1 MTHTFILEPFVF
13 GRFRSYETPTGLGG
27 TPLVMRSR
35 MSTSA
40 PAKVPTPERPGGA
53 PAFGFLD
60 RYFRISER
68 GSSVAREVRGGLA
81 TFFAMA
87 YIIVLNPIIL
97 GSAKD
102 MYGHQ
107 LDNGQLVTATTLSA
121 AFTTLLMGVIG
132 NVPIAL
138 AAGLGVNSVVALQL
152 APRMSWPDAMGMV
165 VLAGFVVMLL
175 VATGLRERVM
185 NAVPFGLRKAISI
198 GIGLFIMLI
207 GLVDSGFVT
216 RMPDAAQTTVPL
228 QLGVGGHLTGWPVL
242 IFVLGVL
249 LTFALIVRKVPGA
262 ILLSIVGMTVVAVII
277 NAVATVPS
285 WGLTVPKW
293 PGNPV
298 STPDLG
304 LVGEV
309 SLFGGFHKVGILTG
323 ILFVFTVL
331 LSCFFDAMGTI
342 MGISDEAKLTDA
354 EGYMP
359 GINKVL
365 FVDGLA
371 VAAGGASSASA
382 TTAFVES
389 TAGVGEGART
399 GLANVVTGG
408 LFAVA
413 LFLTPIATMVPSQ
426 AATPALL
433 AVGFL
438 ILSNSIK
445 EIDWADYTIAMPA
458 FVTMLMMP
466 FTYSIT
472 NGIGM
477 GFITFTVLRLAAGRA
492 REIPPAMY
500 VVSAVFAFYYLMPAL
515 GLT

>member
-1 MTHTFILEPFVF
+1 
-13 GRFRSYETPTGLGG
+13 
-27 TPLVMRSR
+27 

-40 PAKVPTPERPGGA
+40 PV
-53 PAFGFLD
+53 D
-60 RYFRISER
+60 RYFKISER
-68 GSSVAREVRGGLA
+68 GSTIGREVRGGFA

-102 MYGHQ
+102 MYGNQ
-107 LDNGQLVTATTLSA
+107 LDGGQLVTATVLTA

-138 AAGLGVNSVVALQL
+138 AAGLGVNTVVALQL

-185 NAVPFGLRKAISI
+185 NAVPLGLRKGIAI
-198 GIGLFIMLI
+198 GIGLFILLI

-216 RMPDAAQTTVPL
+216 RIPDLAHTTVPI
-228 QLGVGGHLTGWPVL
+228 QLGSNGHLHGWPVL
-242 IFVLGVL
+242 IFVVGVL
-249 LTFALIVRKVPGA
+249 LTLTLIIRKTPGA
-262 ILLSIVGMTVVAVII
+262 ILISIVAMTVAALAIQLIVKLPDA
-277 NAVATVPS
+277 A
-285 WGLTVPKW
+285 WGLTVPEW

-298 STPDLG
+298 AAPDFG
-304 LVGEV
+304 LIGQV
-309 SLFGGFHKVGILTG
+309 SLFGGFGKVGMLTG

-342 MGISDEAKLTDA
+342 LGVGDEAKLTKPD
-354 EGYMP
+354 GSFP
-359 GINKVL
+359 GINRVL
-365 FVDGLA
+365 FVDGMA
-371 VAAGGASSASA
+371 VAAGGASSSSA
-382 TTAFVES
+382 TTCFVES

-399 GLANVVTGG
+399 GLANIVTGG
-408 LFAVA
+408 LFTVS
-413 LFLTPIATMVPSQ
+413 LFLTPLATMVPSQ
-426 AATPALL
+426 AATPALV

-438 ILSNSIK
+438 IMAGSVRD
-445 EIDWADYTIAMPA
+445 IDWNDFTIAVPA
-458 FVTMLMMP
+458 FLAMVMMP

-472 NGIGM
+472 NGIGI
-477 GFITFTVLRLAAGRA
+477 GFVAFSALRLATGRG
-492 REIPPAMY
+492 REVPVAMY
-500 VVSAVFAFYYLMPAL
+500 IVSAVFVFYYAMPAL

>member
-1 MTHTFILEPFVF
+1 
-13 GRFRSYETPTGLGG
+13 
-27 TPLVMRSR
+27 

-40 PAKVPTPERPGGA
+40 PAKAPMPDQPGSGHGA
-53 PAFGFLD
+53 LD

-68 GSSVAREVRGGLA
+68 GSSLPREIRGGFA

-97 GSAKD
+97 GSSTD
-102 MYGHQ
+102 LYGNQ
-107 LDNGQLVTATTLSA
+107 LDNGQLVTATALTA

-185 NAVPFGLRKAISI
+185 NAVPYGLRKAIAI
-198 GIGLFIMLI
+198 GIGLFIMMI
-207 GLVDSGFVT
+207 GLVDSGFVS
-216 RMPDAAQTTVPL
+216 RMPDAANTTVPM
-228 QLGVGGHLTGWPVL
+228 QLGTGGHLTGWPVL
-242 IFVLGVL
+242 VFILGAL
-249 LTFALIVRKVPGA
+249 LTLALIMRKVPGA
-262 ILLSIVGMTVVAVII
+262 ILISIIVMTVLAMII
-277 NAVATVPS
+277 EAVADVPS
-285 WGLTVPKW
+285 WGLTSPAW

-298 STPDLG
+298 AAPDFG
-304 LVGEV
+304 LIGEV
-309 SLFGGFHKVGILTG
+309 SLFGGFEQVGVLTG
-323 ILFVFTVL
+323 VLFVFTVL

-342 MGISDEAKLTDA
+342 MGVSDEARLTDA
-354 EGYMP
+354 EGQMP

-365 FVDGLA
+365 FIDGVA
-371 VAAGGASSASA
+371 VAAGGAGSASA

-399 GLANVVTGG
+399 GFANVVTGA

-413 LFLTPIATMVPSQ
+413 LFLTPVATMVPSQ

-438 ILSNSIK
+438 ILAGSIR
-445 EIDWADYTIAMPA
+445 EIDWADHTIAIPA
-458 FVTMLMMP
+458 FVTMVMMP

-477 GFITFTVLRLAAGRA
+477 GFITFVVLRLAAGRGKGV
-492 REIPPAMY
+492 PTAMY

>member
-1 MTHTFILEPFVF
+1 
-13 GRFRSYETPTGLGG
+13 
-27 TPLVMRSR
+27 

-40 PAKVPTPERPGGA
+40 PV
-53 PAFGFLD
+53 D
-60 RYFRISER
+60 RYFKISER
-68 GSSVAREVRGGLA
+68 GSTIGREVRGGFA

-102 MYGHQ
+102 MYGNQ
-107 LDNGQLVTATTLSA
+107 LDGGQLVTATVLTA

-138 AAGLGVNSVVALQL
+138 AAGLGVNTVVALQL

-185 NAVPFGLRKAISI
+185 NAVPVGLRKGIAI
-198 GIGLFIMLI
+198 GIGLFILLI

-216 RMPDAAQTTVPL
+216 RIPDLAHTTVPI
-228 QLGVGGHLTGWPVL
+228 QLGGNGHLHGWPVL
-242 IFVLGVL
+242 IFVVGVL
-249 LTFALIVRKVPGA
+249 LTLTLIIRKTPGA
-262 ILLSIVGMTVVAVII
+262 ILISIVAMTVTALVIQLI
-277 NAVATVPS
+277 TKLPDAA
-285 WGLTVPKW
+285 WGLTVPEW

-298 STPDLG
+298 AAPDFG
-304 LVGEV
+304 LIGQV
-309 SLFGGFHKVGILTG
+309 SLFGGFGKVGMLTG

-342 MGISDEAKLTDA
+342 LGVGDEAKLTKPD
-354 EGYMP
+354 GSFP
-359 GINKVL
+359 GINRVL
-365 FVDGLA
+365 FVDGMA
-371 VAAGGASSASA
+371 VAAGGASSSSA
-382 TTAFVES
+382 TTCFVES

-399 GLANVVTGG
+399 GLANIVTGG
-408 LFAVA
+408 LFTVS
-413 LFLTPIATMVPSQ
+413 LFLTPLATMVPSQ
-426 AATPALL
+426 AATPALV

-438 ILSNSIK
+438 IMAGSVRD
-445 EIDWADYTIAMPA
+445 IDWNDFTIAVPA
-458 FVTMLMMP
+458 FLAMVMMP

-472 NGIGM
+472 NGIGI
-477 GFITFTVLRLAAGRA
+477 GFVAFSVLRLATGRG
-492 REIPPAMY
+492 REVPVAMY
-500 VVSAVFAFYYLMPAL
+500 IVSAVFVFYYAMPAL

>member
-1 MTHTFILEPFVF
+1 
-13 GRFRSYETPTGLGG
+13 
-27 TPLVMRSR
+27 
-35 MSTSA
+35 MSPSA
-40 PAKVPTPERPGGA
+40 TASVDSKQSPAPQPHNG
-53 PAFGFLD
+53 LD
-60 RYFRISER
+60 RFFKISER
-68 GSSVAREVRGGLA
+68 GSSVAREIRGGFA

-107 LDNGQLVTATTLSA
+107 LDGGQLVTATVLTA
-121 AFTTLLMGVIG
+121 AFSTLLMGVIG

-138 AAGLGVNSVVALQL
+138 AAGLGVNTVVALQL

-165 VLAGFVVMLL
+165 VLAGIVVMLL

-185 NAVPFGLRKAISI
+185 HAVPKSLRKGIAI
-198 GIGLFIMLI
+198 GIGLFILLI
-207 GLVDSGFVT
+207 GLVDSGFVS
-216 RMPDAAQTTVPL
+216 RIPDAAHTTVPL
-228 QLGVGGHLTGWPVL
+228 QLGSDGHLNGWPVL
-242 IFVLGVL
+242 VFILGAL
-249 LTFALIVRKVPGA
+249 LTLALIVRKVPGA
-262 ILLSIVGMTVVAVII
+262 ILISIVAMTVLAMII
-277 NAVATVPS
+277 DAVADLPGEA
-285 WGLTVPKW
+285 WGLTVPQW

-298 STPDLG
+298 ATPDFG
-304 LVGEV
+304 LIGNV
-309 SLFGGFHKVGILTG
+309 SLFGGFSKVGVLTG

-342 MGISDEAKLTDA
+342 LGVGDEAKLTDKD
-354 EGYMP
+354 GNFP

-365 FVDGLA
+365 FVDGIA

-382 TTAFVES
+382 GTCFVES

-399 GLANVVTGG
+399 GFASIVTGL
-408 LFAVA
+408 LFTVA
-413 LFLTPIATMVPSQ
+413 LFLTPLATMVPSQ

-438 ILSNSIK
+438 IISGSVRD
-445 EIDWADYTIAMPA
+445 IDWSDYTLAIPA
-458 FVTMLMMP
+458 FLAMLMMP

-472 NGIGM
+472 NGIGI
-477 GFITFTVLRLAAGRA
+477 GFIAFSVLRVVAGRW
-492 REIPPAMY
+492 REVPAAMY
-500 VVSAVFAFYYLMPAL
+500 VVSAVFVFYYAMPAL

>member
-1 MTHTFILEPFVF
+1 M
-13 GRFRSYETPTGLGG
+13 S
-27 TPLVMRSR
+27 PLATASVDSKQ
-35 MSTSA
+35 SPA
-40 PAKVPTPERPGGA
+40 PQPQNG
-53 PAFGFLD
+53 LD
-60 RYFRISER
+60 RFFKISER
-68 GSSVAREVRGGLA
+68 GSTIGREVRGGFA

-107 LDNGQLVTATTLSA
+107 LDGGQLVTATVLTA
-121 AFTTLLMGVIG
+121 AFSTLLMGVIG

-138 AAGLGVNSVVALQL
+138 AAGLGVNTVVALQL

-165 VLAGFVVMLL
+165 VLAGIVVMLL

-185 NAVPFGLRKAISI
+185 HAVPTSLRKGIAI
-198 GIGLFIMLI
+198 GIGLFILLI
-207 GLVDSGFVT
+207 GLVDSGFVS
-216 RMPDAAQTTVPL
+216 RIPDAAHTTVPL
-228 QLGVGGHLTGWPVL
+228 QLGSDGHLGGWPVL
-242 IFVLGVL
+242 VFILGTL
-249 LTFALIVRKVPGA
+249 LTLALIVRKVPGA
-262 ILLSIVGMTVVAVII
+262 ILISIVAMTVVAMII
-277 NAVATVPS
+277 DAVADLPGEA
-285 WGLTVPKW
+285 WGLTVPQW

-298 STPDLG
+298 ATPDFG
-304 LVGEV
+304 LIGEV
-309 SLFGGFHKVGILTG
+309 SLFGGFEKVGVLTG

-342 MGISDEAKLTDA
+342 LGVGDEAKLTDKD
-354 EGYMP
+354 GNFP

-365 FVDGLA
+365 FVDGVA

-382 TTAFVES
+382 GTCFVES

-399 GLANVVTGG
+399 GLASVVTGL
-408 LFAVA
+408 LFTVA
-413 LFLTPIATMVPSQ
+413 LFLTPLATMVPSQ

-438 ILSNSIK
+438 IISGSVRD
-445 EIDWADYTIAMPA
+445 IDWSDYTLAIPA
-458 FVTMLMMP
+458 FLAMVMMP

-472 NGIGM
+472 NGIGI
-477 GFITFTVLRLAAGRA
+477 GFIAFSVLRVVAGRW
-492 REIPPAMY
+492 REVPAAMY
-500 VVSAVFAFYYLMPAL
+500 VVSAVFVFYYAMPAL

>member
-1 MTHTFILEPFVF
+1 MP
-13 GRFRSYETPTGLGG
+13 
-27 TPLVMRSR
+27 
-35 MSTSA
+35 TSA
-40 PAKVPTPERPGGA
+40 PAQDATFEQPNPPSGA
-53 PAFGFLD
+53 LD
-60 RYFRISER
+60 RYFKITER
-68 GSSVAREVRGGLA
+68 GSTLSREVRGGFA

-107 LDNGQLVTATTLSA
+107 LDNGQLVTATVLTA
-121 AFTTLLMGVIG
+121 ALTTLLMGVIG
-132 NVPIAL
+132 NVPVAL
-138 AAGLGVNSVVALQL
+138 AAGLGVNTVVALQL

-185 NAVPFGLRKAISI
+185 SAVPLGLRKGIAI

-207 GLVDSGFVT
+207 GLVDAGFVS
-216 RMPDAAQTTVPL
+216 RIPDAAQTTVPL
-228 QLGVGGHLTGWPVL
+228 QLGADGHLNGWTVL
-242 IFVLGVL
+242 VFVLGVL
-249 LTFALIVRKVPGA
+249 LTLALMVRKVPGA
-262 ILLSIVGMTVVAVII
+262 ILISIVAMTVLALII
-277 NAVATVPS
+277 NAVADIPS
-285 WGLTVPKW
+285 WGLTTPEW

-298 STPDLG
+298 ATPDFG
-304 LVGEV
+304 LIGQV
-309 SLFGGFHKVGILTG
+309 SLFGGFAKVGLLTG

-342 MGISDEAKLTDA
+342 MAVGDEAELTDA
-354 EGYMP
+354 QGNMP

-365 FVDGLA
+365 FVDGIA
-371 VAAGGASSASA
+371 VAAGGASSSSA
-382 TTAFVES
+382 TTCFVES

-399 GLANVVTGG
+399 GFANIVTGG
-408 LFAVA
+408 LFAIG
-413 LFLTPIATMVPSQ
+413 LFLTPVVTMVPSQ
-426 AATPALL
+426 AATPALV

-438 ILSNSIK
+438 ILSGSIGA
-445 EIDWADYTIAMPA
+445 IDWTDFTIAIPA
-458 FVTMLMMP
+458 FITFMMMP

-477 GFITFTVLRLAAGRA
+477 GFISFCVLRLAAGRGRSVPA
-492 REIPPAMY
+492 AMY
-500 VVSAVFAFYYLMPAL
+500 VVSGVFAFYYLMPAL

>member
-1 MTHTFILEPFVF
+1 
-13 GRFRSYETPTGLGG
+13 
-27 TPLVMRSR
+27 
-35 MSTSA
+35 MSTPA
-40 PAKVPTPERPGGA
+40 PAPAPATPEPSPREPSGG
-53 PAFGFLD
+53 LD
-60 RYFRISER
+60 RYFKISER
-68 GSSVAREVRGGLA
+68 GSSVAREVRGGFA

-107 LDNGQLVTATTLSA
+107 LDSGQLVTATVLTA

-138 AAGLGVNSVVALQL
+138 AAGLGVNTVVALQL

-185 NAVPFGLRKAISI
+185 NAVPLGLRKGIAI

-207 GLVDSGFVT
+207 GLVDSGFVS
-216 RMPDAAQTTVPL
+216 RIPDAAHTTVPL
-228 QLGVGGHLTGWPVL
+228 QLGSDGHLHGWPVL
-242 IFVLGVL
+242 IFVIGTL
-249 LTFALIVRKVPGA
+249 LTLALLIRKVPGA
-262 ILLSIVGMTVVAVII
+262 ILISIVAMTLVAVVVQL
-277 NAVATVPS
+277 VADLPDS
-285 WGLTVPKW
+285 GWGLTVPAW

-298 STPDLG
+298 SAPDFG
-304 LVGEV
+304 LVGQV
-309 SLFGGFHKVGILTG
+309 SLFGGFGKVGLLTG

-342 MGISDEAKLTDA
+342 LGVGDEAKLIDKKTG
-354 EGYMP
+354 EFP
-359 GINKVL
+359 GINRVL

-371 VAAGGASSASA
+371 VASGGATSSSA
-382 TTAFVES
+382 TTCFVES

-399 GLANVVTGG
+399 GLANVVTGA

-413 LFLTPIATMVPSQ
+413 LFLTPLATMVPSQ
-426 AATPALL
+426 AATPALV

-438 ILSNSIK
+438 ILAGSVK
-445 EIDWADYTIAMPA
+445 DIDWSDFTIAVPA
-458 FVTMLMMP
+458 FLAMVMMP

-472 NGIGM
+472 NGIGI
-477 GFITFTVLRLAAGRA
+477 GFITFSVLRLATGRA
-492 REIPPAMY
+492 REVPTAMY
-500 VVSAVFAFYYLMPAL
+500 VVSAVFVFYYAMPAL
-515 GLT
+515 GLG

>member
-1 MTHTFILEPFVF
+1 MSPSATAKDPAPQEP
-13 GRFRSYETPTGLGG
+13 GS
-27 TPLVMRSR
+27 
-35 MSTSA
+35 
-40 PAKVPTPERPGGA
+40 TPEHGA
-53 PAFGFLD
+53 LD

-68 GSSVAREVRGGLA
+68 GSSLAREIRGGFA

-107 LDNGQLVTATTLSA
+107 LDNGQLVTATCLTA
-121 AFTTLLMGVIG
+121 AFTTLLMGVVG

-165 VLAGFVVMLL
+165 VLAGLIVMLL

-216 RMPDAAQTTVPL
+216 RIPDVAQTTVPL
-228 QLGVGGHLTGWPVL
+228 QLGTGGHLTGWPVL
-242 IFVLGVL
+242 VFVLGAL
-249 LTFALIVRKVPGA
+249 LTLALIVRKVPGA
-262 ILLSIVGMTVVAVII
+262 ILISIVAMTVLAVII
-277 NAVATVPS
+277 NAVADVPS
-285 WGLTVPKW
+285 WGLTTPQW

-298 STPDLG
+298 ASPDFG
-304 LVGEV
+304 LIGQV
-309 SLFGGFHKVGILTG
+309 SLFGGFSKVGVLTG
-323 ILFVFTVL
+323 VLFVFTVL

-342 MGISDEAKLTDA
+342 MGVSDEAKLTDA
-354 EGYMP
+354 QGQMP

-365 FVDGLA
+365 FVDGIA
-371 VAAGGASSASA
+371 VAAGGASSSSA

-399 GLANVVTGG
+399 GFANLVTGG

-413 LFLTPIATMVPSQ
+413 LFLTPVATMVPSQ
-426 AATPALL
+426 AATPALI

-438 ILSNSIK
+438 ILANSVK
-445 EIDWADYTIAMPA
+445 EIDWADYTIAVPA
-458 FVTMLMMP
+458 FVTMVMMP

-477 GFITFTVLRLAAGRA
+477 GFITFAVLRLAAGRG
-492 REIPPAMY
+492 REVPTPMY
-500 VVSAVFAFYYLMPAL
+500 VVAAVFAFYYLMPAL

>member
-1 MTHTFILEPFVF
+1 MSP
-13 GRFRSYETPTGLGG
+13 STPTPVDAKQPSGSPQGGLD
-27 TPLVMRSR
+27 
-35 MSTSA
+35 
-40 PAKVPTPERPGGA
+40 
-53 PAFGFLD
+53 GF
-60 RYFRISER
+60 FKITER
-68 GSSVAREVRGGLA
+68 GSTLAREIRGGFA

-107 LDNGQLVTATTLSA
+107 LDNKQLVTATVLTA

-138 AAGLGVNSVVALQL
+138 AAGLGVNTVVALQL

-185 NAVPFGLRKAISI
+185 SAVPLGLRKGIAI

-207 GLVDSGFVT
+207 GLVDAGFVS
-216 RMPDAAQTTVPL
+216 RIPDAAHTTVPL
-228 QLGVGGHLTGWPVL
+228 QLGGDGHLNGWPVL
-242 IFVLGVL
+242 VFVLGVL
-249 LTFALIVRKVPGA
+249 LTLALLVRKVPGA
-262 ILLSIVGMTVVAVII
+262 ILLSIVVMTVVAMVIH
-277 NAVATVPS
+277 AVADVPS
-285 WGLTVPKW
+285 WGLTTPEW

-298 STPDLG
+298 STPDFG
-304 LVGEV
+304 LIGEI
-309 SLFGGFHKVGILTG
+309 SLFGGFEKVGILTG
-323 ILFVFTVL
+323 VLFVFTVL

-342 MGISDEAKLTDA
+342 MGVGDEAHLTDDK
-354 EGYMP
+354 GNMP
-359 GINKVL
+359 GMNKVL
-365 FVDGLA
+365 FVDGIA
-371 VAAGGASSASA
+371 VAAGGASSSSA
-382 TTAFVES
+382 TTCFVES

-399 GLANVVTGG
+399 GFANVVTGG

-413 LFLTPIATMVPSQ
+413 LFLTPLATMVPSQ

-438 ILSNSIK
+438 ILSGSIGH
-445 EIDWADYTIAMPA
+445 IDWSDYTIAIPA

-477 GFITFTVLRLAAGRA
+477 GFITFTVLRLAAGRG
-492 REIPPAMY
+492 REVPVAMY
-500 VVSAVFAFYYLMPAL
+500 AVSAVFAFYYLMPGL

>member
-1 MTHTFILEPFVF
+1 
-13 GRFRSYETPTGLGG
+13 
-27 TPLVMRSR
+27 
-35 MSTSA
+35 MSPSA
-40 PAKVPTPERPGGA
+40 TASVDSKQSPAPQPHNG
-53 PAFGFLD
+53 LD
-60 RYFRISER
+60 RFFKISER
-68 GSSVAREVRGGLA
+68 GSSVAREIRGGFA

-107 LDNGQLVTATTLSA
+107 LNGGQLVTATVLTA
-121 AFTTLLMGVIG
+121 AFSTLLMGVIG

-138 AAGLGVNSVVALQL
+138 AAGLGVNTVVALQL

-165 VLAGFVVMLL
+165 VLAGIVVMLL

-185 NAVPFGLRKAISI
+185 HAVPKSLRKGIAI
-198 GIGLFIMLI
+198 GIGLFILLI
-207 GLVDSGFVT
+207 GLVDSGFVS
-216 RMPDAAQTTVPL
+216 RIPDAAHTTVPL
-228 QLGVGGHLTGWPVL
+228 QLGSDGHLNGWPVL
-242 IFVLGVL
+242 VFILGAL
-249 LTFALIVRKVPGA
+249 LTLALIVRKVPGA
-262 ILLSIVGMTVVAVII
+262 ILISIVAMTVVAMII
-277 NAVATVPS
+277 DAVAGLPGEA
-285 WGLTVPKW
+285 WGLTVPQW

-298 STPDLG
+298 ATPDFG
-304 LVGEV
+304 LIGKV
-309 SLFGGFHKVGILTG
+309 SLFGGFSKVGVLTG

-342 MGISDEAKLTDA
+342 LGVGDEAKLTDKD
-354 EGYMP
+354 GNFP

-365 FVDGLA
+365 FVDGIA

-382 TTAFVES
+382 GTCFVES

-399 GLANVVTGG
+399 GFASIVTGL
-408 LFAVA
+408 LFTVA
-413 LFLTPIATMVPSQ
+413 LFLTPLATMVPSQ

-438 ILSNSIK
+438 IISGSVRD
-445 EIDWADYTIAMPA
+445 IDWSDYTLAIPA
-458 FVTMLMMP
+458 FLAMLMMP

-472 NGIGM
+472 NGIGI
-477 GFITFTVLRLAAGRA
+477 GFIAFSVLRVVAGRW
-492 REIPPAMY
+492 REVPAAMY
-500 VVSAVFAFYYLMPAL
+500 VVSAVFVFYYAMPAL

>member
-1 MTHTFILEPFVF
+1 
-13 GRFRSYETPTGLGG
+13 
-27 TPLVMRSR
+27 

-40 PAKVPTPERPGGA
+40 ATKA
-53 PAFGFLD
+53 PAPQEPESRPAQSALD
-60 RYFRISER
+60 RYFKISER
-68 GSSVAREVRGGLA
+68 GSSLSREIRGGFA

-97 GSAKD
+97 SSAKD

-107 LDNGQLVTATTLSA
+107 LDNGQLVTATCVTA
-121 AFTTLLMGVIG
+121 AFTTLLMGVVG

-165 VLAGFVVMLL
+165 VLAGFIVMLL

-185 NAVPFGLRKAISI
+185 NAVPLGLRKGIAI

-216 RMPDAAQTTVPL
+216 RIPDIAQTTVPL
-228 QLGVGGHLTGWPVL
+228 QLGTDGHLHGWPVL
-242 IFVLGVL
+242 IFILGTL
-249 LTFALIVRKVPGA
+249 LTLALIVRKVPGA
-262 ILLSIVGMTVVAVII
+262 ILISIVTMTVAAVII
-277 NAVATVPS
+277 NAVTTVPS
-285 WGLTVPKW
+285 WGLTTPKW

-298 STPDLG
+298 ASPDFG
-304 LVGEV
+304 LIGQF
-309 SLFGGFHKVGILTG
+309 SLFGGFGKVGVLTG
-323 ILFVFTVL
+323 VLFVFTVL

-354 EGYMP
+354 EGNMP

-365 FVDGLA
+365 FVDGIA
-371 VAAGGASSASA
+371 VAAGGASSSSA
-382 TTAFVES
+382 TTCFVES

-399 GLANVVTGG
+399 GFANVVTGA

-413 LFLTPIATMVPSQ
+413 LFLTPVATMVPSQ
-426 AATPALL
+426 AATPALI

-438 ILSNSIK
+438 IMSHSVK
-445 EIDWADYTIAMPA
+445 EIDWADYTIAIPA
-458 FVTMLMMP
+458 FVTMMMMP

-477 GFITFTVLRLAAGRA
+477 GFITFVVLRLAAGRG
-492 REIPPAMY
+492 RDVPVAMY

>member
-1 MTHTFILEPFVF
+1 
-13 GRFRSYETPTGLGG
+13 
-27 TPLVMRSR
+27 
-35 MSTSA
+35 MSPSA
-40 PAKVPTPERPGGA
+40 TASVDSKQSPAPQPHNG
-53 PAFGFLD
+53 LD
-60 RYFRISER
+60 RFFKISER
-68 GSSVAREVRGGLA
+68 GSSVAREIRGGFA

-107 LDNGQLVTATTLSA
+107 LNGGQLVTATVLTA
-121 AFTTLLMGVIG
+121 AFSTLLMGVIG

-138 AAGLGVNSVVALQL
+138 AAGLGVNTVVALQL

-165 VLAGFVVMLL
+165 VLAGIVVMLL

-185 NAVPFGLRKAISI
+185 HAVPKSLRKGIAI
-198 GIGLFIMLI
+198 GIGLFILLI
-207 GLVDSGFVT
+207 GLVDSGFVS
-216 RMPDAAQTTVPL
+216 RIPDAAHTTVPL
-228 QLGVGGHLTGWPVL
+228 QLGGDGHLTGWPVL
-242 IFVLGVL
+242 VFILGAL
-249 LTFALIVRKVPGA
+249 LTLALIVRKVSGA
-262 ILLSIVGMTVVAVII
+262 ILISIVVMTVVAMII
-277 NAVATVPS
+277 DAVAHLPGEA
-285 WGLTVPKW
+285 WGLTVPQW

-298 STPDLG
+298 ATPDFG
-304 LVGEV
+304 LIGKV
-309 SLFGGFHKVGILTG
+309 SLFGGFDKVGVLTG

-342 MGISDEAKLTDA
+342 LGVGDEAKLTDKD
-354 EGYMP
+354 GNFP

-365 FVDGLA
+365 FVDGIA

-382 TTAFVES
+382 GTCFVES

-399 GLANVVTGG
+399 GLASIVTGL
-408 LFAVA
+408 LFTVS
-413 LFLTPIATMVPSQ
+413 LFLTPLATMVPSQ

-438 ILSNSIK
+438 IISGSVRD
-445 EIDWADYTIAMPA
+445 IDWSDYTLAIPA
-458 FVTMLMMP
+458 FLAMLMMP

-472 NGIGM
+472 NGIGI
-477 GFITFTVLRLAAGRA
+477 GFIAFSVLRVVAGRW
-492 REIPPAMY
+492 REVPAAMY
-500 VVSAVFAFYYLMPAL
+500 VVSAVFVFYYAMPAL

>member
-1 MTHTFILEPFVF
+1 MP
-13 GRFRSYETPTGLGG
+13 
-27 TPLVMRSR
+27 
-35 MSTSA
+35 TSA
-40 PAKVPTPERPGGA
+40 SAKVPPSPEPPEDRRPPQNG
-53 PAFGFLD
+53 LD
-60 RYFRISER
+60 RYFKISER
-68 GSSVAREVRGGLA
+68 GSTLPREIRGGFA

-107 LDNGQLVTATTLSA
+107 LDNGQLVTATALTA

-152 APRMSWPDAMGMV
+152 APRMAWPDAMGMV
-165 VLAGFVVMLL
+165 VLAGFIVMLL

-185 NAVPFGLRKAISI
+185 NAVPYGLRKAISI
-198 GIGLFIMLI
+198 GIGLFVMIV

-228 QLGVGGHLTGWPVL
+228 QLGTGGHLHGWPVL
-242 IFVLGVL
+242 VFVLGVL
-249 LTFALIVRKVPGA
+249 LTLALIVRKTPGA
-262 ILLSIVGMTVVAVII
+262 ILISIVVMTVIALII
-277 NAVATVPS
+277 NAVTDIPS
-285 WGLTVPKW
+285 WGLTTPEW

-298 STPDLG
+298 ATPDFG

-309 SLFGGFHKVGILTG
+309 SLFGGFGKVGVLTG
-323 ILFVFTVL
+323 VLFVFTVL

-342 MGISDEAKLTDA
+342 MGVSDEAKLTDA
-354 EGYMP
+354 EGQMP

-365 FVDGLA
+365 FVDGVA

-382 TTAFVES
+382 TTCFVES

-399 GLANVVTGG
+399 GFANIVTGA
-408 LFAVA
+408 LFALA
-413 LFLTPIATMVPSQ
+413 LFLTPVATMVPSQ
-426 AATPALL
+426 AATPTLI

-438 ILSNSIK
+438 ILAGSIR
-445 EIDWADYTIAMPA
+445 EIDWSDFTIAIPA

-477 GFITFTVLRLAAGRA
+477 GFLTFSVLRLAAGRG
-492 REIPPAMY
+492 REVPVAMH

>member
-1 MTHTFILEPFVF
+1 
-13 GRFRSYETPTGLGG
+13 
-27 TPLVMRSR
+27 

-40 PAKVPTPERPGGA
+40 PAKVPAPEQPGAA
-53 PAFGFLD
+53 PAYGPLD
-60 RYFRISER
+60 RFFRISER
-68 GSSVAREVRGGLA
+68 GSTLSREVRGGLA

-87 YIIVLNPIIL
+87 YIVVLNPIIL

-107 LDNGQLVTATTLSA
+107 LDHGQLVTATALTA
-121 AFTTLLMGVIG
+121 AFTTLLMGVVG

-175 VATGLRERVM
+175 VASGLRERVM
-185 NAVPFGLRKAISI
+185 NAVPYGLRKAIGI

-207 GLVDSGFVT
+207 GLVDSGFVS
-216 RMPDAAQTTVPL
+216 RIPDAAQTTVPL
-228 QLGVGGHLTGWPVL
+228 QLGSGGHLNGWPVL
-242 IFVLGVL
+242 VFVLGTL
-249 LTFALIVRKVPGA
+249 LTLALIVRKVPGA
-262 ILLSIVGMTVVAVII
+262 ILISIVAMTALAVVI
-277 NAVATVPS
+277 NAVAKVPS
-285 WGLTVPKW
+285 WGLTTPKW

-298 STPDLG
+298 AAPDFG
-304 LVGEV
+304 LIGKV
-309 SLFGGFHKVGILTG
+309 SLFGGFDKVGVLTG
-323 ILFVFTVL
+323 VLFVFTVL

-342 MGISDEAKLTDA
+342 MGVSDEAKLTDA
-354 EGYMP
+354 QGQMP

-365 FVDGLA
+365 FVDGIA
-371 VAAGGASSASA
+371 VAAGGASSSSA
-382 TTAFVES
+382 TTCFVES

-399 GLANVVTGG
+399 GFANVVTGG
-408 LFAVA
+408 LFALA
-413 LFLTPIATMVPSQ
+413 LFLTPVATMVPSQ
-426 AATPALL
+426 AATPALV

-438 ILSNSIK
+438 ILAGSVK
-445 EIDWADYTIAMPA
+445 EIDWADYTIAIPA

-477 GFITFTVLRLAAGRA
+477 GFLTFVVLRLAAGRG
-492 REIPPAMY
+492 REVPTAMY
-500 VVSAVFAFYYLMPAL
+500 VVAAVFAFYYLMPAL

>member
-1 MTHTFILEPFVF
+1 
-13 GRFRSYETPTGLGG
+13 
-27 TPLVMRSR
+27 

-40 PAKVPTPERPGGA
+40 PAKVPTPEIPGGA
-53 PAFGFLD
+53 PAQGALD

-97 GSAKD
+97 SSAKD
-102 MYGHQ
+102 MYGHH
-107 LDNGQLVTATTLSA
+107 LDNGQLVTATALTA

-207 GLVDSGFVT
+207 GLVDSGFIT
-216 RMPDAAQTTVPL
+216 RMPDAAQTTVPV
-228 QLGVGGHLTGWPVL
+228 QLGVGGHLHGWPVL
-242 IFVLGVL
+242 VFILGVL
-249 LTFALIVRKVPGA
+249 LTFALIVRKTPGA
-262 ILLSIVGMTVVAVII
+262 ILISIVGMTVLAMIL
-277 NAVATVPS
+277 NAVTTIPS
-285 WGLTVPKW
+285 WGLTVPTW

-298 STPDLG
+298 ATPDFG
-304 LVGEV
+304 LVGQV
-309 SLFGGFHKVGILTG
+309 SLFGGFSKVGVLTG
-323 ILFVFTVL
+323 VLFVFTVL

-342 MGISDEAKLTDA
+342 MGVSDEAKLTDA

-365 FVDGLA
+365 FIDGLA
-371 VAAGGASSASA
+371 VAAGGAGSSSA

-413 LFLTPIATMVPSQ
+413 LFLTPVATMVPSQ
-426 AATPALL
+426 AATPALI

-445 EIDWADYTIAMPA
+445 EIDWADYTIAIPA

-492 REIPPAMY
+492 REIPVPMY

>member
-1 MTHTFILEPFVF
+1 
-13 GRFRSYETPTGLGG
+13 
-27 TPLVMRSR
+27 MRSF
-35 MSTSA
+35 MST
-40 PAKVPTPERPGGA
+40 EGRPQQNA
-53 PAFGFLD
+53 LD
-60 RYFRISER
+60 RYFKISER
-68 GSSVAREVRGGLA
+68 GSTLAREVRGGFA

-107 LDNGQLVTATTLSA
+107 LDNGQLVTATAVTA

-198 GIGLFIMLI
+198 GIGLFVMLV

-216 RMPDAAQTTVPL
+216 RMPDAAGTTVPV
-228 QLGVGGHLTGWPVL
+228 QLGNGGHLLGWPVL

-249 LTFALIVRKVPGA
+249 LTLALIVRKVAGA
-262 ILLSIVGMTVVAVII
+262 ILISIVVMTVLAVIV
-277 NAVATVPS
+277 NAVADIPS
-285 WGLTVPKW
+285 WGLTTPKW

-298 STPDLG
+298 SSPDFS
-304 LVGEV
+304 LVGQV
-309 SLFGGFHKVGILTG
+309 SLFGGFEKVGVLTG
-323 ILFVFTVL
+323 VLFVFTVL

-342 MGISDEAKLTDA
+342 MGVSDEAKLTDA
-354 EGYMP
+354 EGQMP

-365 FVDGLA
+365 FVDGVA
-371 VAAGGASSASA
+371 VAAGGASSSSA

-399 GLANVVTGG
+399 GFASVVTGA

-426 AATPALL
+426 AATPALI

-438 ILSNSIK
+438 ILSGSITK
-445 EIDWADYTIAMPA
+445 IDWADFTIAIPA

-477 GFITFTVLRLAAGRA
+477 GFITFSLLRLAAGRG
-492 REIPPAMY
+492 REVPVAMY

>member
-1 MTHTFILEPFVF
+1 
-13 GRFRSYETPTGLGG
+13 
-27 TPLVMRSR
+27 

-40 PAKVPTPERPGGA
+40 PAKVPTPEQPGSGSGA
-53 PAFGFLD
+53 LD

-68 GSSVAREVRGGLA
+68 GSTLSREVRGGFA

-107 LDNGQLVTATTLSA
+107 LDNGQLVTATALTA

-165 VLAGFVVMLL
+165 VLAGFIVMLL

-185 NAVPFGLRKAISI
+185 NAVPYGLRKAIAI

-207 GLVDSGFVT
+207 GLVDSGFVA
-216 RMPDAAQTTVPL
+216 RIPDAAQTTVPL
-228 QLGVGGHLTGWPVL
+228 QLGAAGHLNGWPVL
-242 IFVLGVL
+242 VFVLGTL
-249 LTFALIVRKVPGA
+249 LTLALIVRRVPGA
-262 ILLSIVGMTVVAVII
+262 ILISIVAMTAVALVI
-277 NAVATVPS
+277 NAVADIES
-285 WGLTVPKW
+285 WGLTTPTW

-298 STPDLG
+298 ATPDFG
-304 LVGEV
+304 LIGEV
-309 SLFGGFHKVGILTG
+309 SLFGGFGKVGVLTG
-323 ILFVFTVL
+323 VLFVFTVL

-342 MGISDEAKLTDA
+342 MGVSDEAKLTDG
-354 EGYMP
+354 EGQMP

-365 FVDGLA
+365 FIDGVA
-371 VAAGGASSASA
+371 VAAGGASSSSA

-399 GLANVVTGG
+399 GFANVVTGG

-413 LFLTPIATMVPSQ
+413 LFLTPVATMVPSQ
-426 AATPALL
+426 AATPALV

-438 ILSNSIK
+438 ILAGSIK
-445 EIDWADYTIAMPA
+445 EIDWADHTIAIPA

-477 GFITFTVLRLAAGRA
+477 GFITFAVLRLAAGRG
-492 REIPPAMY
+492 REVPPAMY
-500 VVSAVFAFYYLMPAL
+500 AVAAVFAFYYLMPAL

>member
-1 MTHTFILEPFVF
+1 
-13 GRFRSYETPTGLGG
+13 
-27 TPLVMRSR
+27 
-35 MSTSA
+35 MSS
-40 PAKVPTPERPGGA
+40 PAHGA
-53 PAFGFLD
+53 LD
-60 RYFRISER
+60 RYFRVSER
-68 GSSVAREVRGGLA
+68 GSTLPREIRGGFA

-107 LDNGQLVTATTLSA
+107 LDHGQLVTATCVTA
-121 AFTTLLMGVIG
+121 AFTTLLMGVVG

-165 VLAGFVVMLL
+165 VLAGLVVMLL

-207 GLVDSGFVT
+207 GLVDSGFVS
-216 RMPDAAQTTVPL
+216 RIPDVAHTTVPL
-228 QLGVGGHLTGWPVL
+228 QLGADGHLNGWPVL
-242 IFVLGVL
+242 VFVLGAL
-249 LTFALIVRKVPGA
+249 LTLALITRKVPGA
-262 ILLSIVGMTVVAVII
+262 ILISIVAMTALALVVD
-277 NAVATVPS
+277 AVATIPS
-285 WGLTVPKW
+285 WGLTTPEW

-298 STPDLG
+298 ASPDFG
-304 LVGEV
+304 LIGDV
-309 SLFGGFHKVGILTG
+309 SLFGGFGKVGVLTG
-323 ILFVFTVL
+323 VLFVFTVL

-342 MGISDEAKLTDA
+342 MGVSDEAKLTDA
-354 EGYMP
+354 KGEMP

-365 FVDGLA
+365 FVDGIA
-371 VAAGGASSASA
+371 VAAGGASSSSA
-382 TTAFVES
+382 TTCFVES

-399 GLANVVTGG
+399 GLANLVTGG

-413 LFLTPIATMVPSQ
+413 LFLTPVATMVPSQ

-433 AVGFL
+433 AVGYL
-438 ILSNSIK
+438 ILAGSVK
-445 EIDWADYTIAMPA
+445 EIDWADHTIAVPA
-458 FVTMLMMP
+458 FVTMVMMP

-477 GFITFTVLRLAAGRA
+477 GFITFVVLRLAAGRG
-492 REIPPAMY
+492 RDVPVPMY

>member
-1 MTHTFILEPFVF
+1 
-13 GRFRSYETPTGLGG
+13 
-27 TPLVMRSR
+27 

-40 PAKVPTPERPGGA
+40 VAKAPTPEQPEPRPAQG
-53 PAFGFLD
+53 PLD

-68 GSSVAREVRGGLA
+68 GSTLPREIRGGFA

-102 MYGHQ
+102 MHGHQ
-107 LDNGQLVTATTLSA
+107 LDNGQLVTATALTA
-121 AFTTLLMGVIG
+121 ALTTLLMGVIG

-138 AAGLGVNSVVALQL
+138 AAGLGVKSVVALQL

-165 VLAGFVVMLL
+165 VLAGVIVMIL

-185 NAVPFGLRKAISI
+185 NAVPLGLRKAISI

-216 RMPDAAQTTVPL
+216 RIPDIAGTTVPL
-228 QLGVGGHLTGWPVL
+228 QLGGDGHLDGWPVL
-242 IFVLGVL
+242 VFVLGTL
-249 LTFALIVRKVPGA
+249 LTLALMVRKVSGA
-262 ILLSIVGMTVVAVII
+262 ILISIVTMTVLAVII
-277 NAVATVPS
+277 NAVAKIPS
-285 WGLTVPKW
+285 WGLTTPKW

-298 STPDLG
+298 ATPDFGLLG
-304 LVGEV
+304 KV
-309 SLFGGFHKVGILTG
+309 SLFGGFGKVGVLTG
-323 ILFVFTVL
+323 VLFVFTVL

-342 MGISDEAKLTDA
+342 MGVSDEARLTDA
-354 EGYMP
+354 QGNMP

-365 FVDGLA
+365 FVDGIA
-371 VAAGGASSASA
+371 VAAGGATSSSA
-382 TTAFVES
+382 TTCFVES

-399 GLANVVTGG
+399 GFANVVTGG

-413 LFLTPIATMVPSQ
+413 LFLTPVATMVPSQ

-438 ILSNSIK
+438 ILAGSIK
-445 EIDWADYTIAMPA
+445 EIDWADHTIAVPA
-458 FVTMLMMP
+458 FITMMMMP

-477 GFITFTVLRLAAGRA
+477 GFISFVVLRLAAGRG
-492 REIPPAMY
+492 RDIPVAMY
-500 VVSAVFAFYYLMPAL
+500 VVAAVFGFYYLMPAL

>member
-1 MTHTFILEPFVF
+1 
-13 GRFRSYETPTGLGG
+13 
-27 TPLVMRSR
+27 
-35 MSTSA
+35 MSTPA
-40 PAKVPTPERPGGA
+40 PAPADTAPEPGPRPA
-53 PAFGFLD
+53 SAVD
-60 RYFRISER
+60 RYFKISER
-68 GSSVAREVRGGLA
+68 GSTMAREVRGGLA

-102 MYGHQ
+102 MYGNQ
-107 LDNGQLVTATTLSA
+107 LDGGQLVTATVLTA

-138 AAGLGVNSVVALQL
+138 AAGLGVNTVVALQL

-185 NAVPFGLRKAISI
+185 NAVPLGLRKGIAI

-207 GLVDSGFVT
+207 GLVDSGFVS
-216 RMPDAAQTTVPL
+216 RIPDAAHTTVPL
-228 QLGVGGHLTGWPVL
+228 QLGSDGHLHGWPVL
-242 IFVLGVL
+242 IFVVGVL
-249 LTFALIVRKVPGA
+249 LTLALLIRKTPGA
-262 ILLSIVGMTVVAVII
+262 ILISIVVMTVVAV
-277 NAVATVPS
+277 AVQLITGLPGEA
-285 WGLTVPKW
+285 WGLTVPEW

-298 STPDLG
+298 AAPDFG
-304 LVGEV
+304 LVGQV
-309 SLFGGFHKVGILTG
+309 SLFGGFGKVGMLTG

-342 MGISDEAKLTDA
+342 LGVGDEAKLIDKD
-354 EGYMP
+354 GNFP

-365 FVDGLA
+365 LVDGLA
-371 VAAGGASSASA
+371 VASGGATSSSA
-382 TTAFVES
+382 TTCFVES

-413 LFLTPIATMVPSQ
+413 LFLTPLATMVPSQ
-426 AATPALL
+426 AATPALV

-438 ILSNSIK
+438 ILAGSVK
-445 EIDWADYTIAMPA
+445 DIDWSDFTIAVPA
-458 FVTMLMMP
+458 FLAMVMMP

-472 NGIGM
+472 NGIGI
-477 GFITFTVLRLAAGRA
+477 GFVSFCALRLATGRGRGVPA
-492 REIPPAMY
+492 AMY
-500 VVSAVFAFYYLMPAL
+500 VVAAVFVFYYAMPAL

>member
-1 MTHTFILEPFVF
+1 
-13 GRFRSYETPTGLGG
+13 
-27 TPLVMRSR
+27 
-35 MSTSA
+35 MSTPA
-40 PAKVPTPERPGGA
+40 PAPASATPEPSPREPSGG
-53 PAFGFLD
+53 LD
-60 RYFRISER
+60 RYFKVSER
-68 GSSVAREVRGGLA
+68 GSTVAREVRGGFA

-107 LDNGQLVTATTLSA
+107 LDSGQLVTATVLTA

-138 AAGLGVNSVVALQL
+138 AAGLGVNTVVALQL

-185 NAVPFGLRKAISI
+185 NAVPMGLRKGIAI

-207 GLVDSGFVT
+207 GLVDSGFVS
-216 RMPDAAQTTVPL
+216 RIPDAAHTTVPL
-228 QLGVGGHLTGWPVL
+228 QLGGDGHLDGWPVL
-242 IFVLGVL
+242 IFAIGTL
-249 LTFALIVRKVPGA
+249 LTLALLIRKVPGA
-262 ILLSIVGMTVVAVII
+262 ILISIVAMTLVAVVVQLI
-277 NAVATVPS
+277 ADLPDS
-285 WGLTVPKW
+285 GWGLTVPAW

-298 STPDLG
+298 APPDFG
-304 LVGEV
+304 LVGQV
-309 SLFGGFHKVGILTG
+309 SLFGGFGKVGLLTG

-342 MGISDEAKLTDA
+342 LGVGDEAKLIDKKTG
-354 EGYMP
+354 EFP
-359 GINKVL
+359 GINRVL

-371 VAAGGASSASA
+371 VASGGATSSSA
-382 TTAFVES
+382 TTCFVES

-399 GLANVVTGG
+399 GLANVVTGA

-413 LFLTPIATMVPSQ
+413 LFFTPLATMVPSQ
-426 AATPALL
+426 AATPALV

-438 ILSNSIK
+438 ILAGSVK
-445 EIDWADYTIAMPA
+445 DIDWSDFTIAVPA
-458 FVTMLMMP
+458 FLAMVMMP

-472 NGIGM
+472 NGIGI
-477 GFITFTVLRLAAGRA
+477 GFITFSVLRLVTGRG
-492 REIPPAMY
+492 REVPTAMY
-500 VVSAVFAFYYLMPAL
+500 VVSAVFVFYYAMPAL
-515 GLT
+515 GLG

>member
-1 MTHTFILEPFVF
+1 
-13 GRFRSYETPTGLGG
+13 
-27 TPLVMRSR
+27 

-40 PAKVPTPERPGGA
+40 ATKA
-53 PAFGFLD
+53 PAPQEPESRPAQSALD
-60 RYFRISER
+60 RYFKISER
-68 GSSVAREVRGGLA
+68 GSSLPREIRGGFA

-102 MYGHQ
+102 MYGHH
-107 LDNGQLVTATTLSA
+107 LDNGQLVTATALTA

-138 AAGLGVNSVVALQL
+138 AAGLGVNTVVALQL

-165 VLAGFVVMLL
+165 VLAGFIVMLL

-185 NAVPFGLRKAISI
+185 NAVPLGLRKGIAI

-216 RMPDAAQTTVPL
+216 RIPDVAQTTVPL
-228 QLGVGGHLTGWPVL
+228 QLGTDGHLTGWPVL
-242 IFVLGVL
+242 VFILGTL
-249 LTFALIVRKVPGA
+249 FTLALMVRKVPGA
-262 ILLSIVGMTVVAVII
+262 ILISIVTMTVVAVII
-277 NAVATVPS
+277 DAVATIPS
-285 WGLTVPKW
+285 WGLTTPKW

-298 STPDLG
+298 ASPDFG
-304 LVGEV
+304 LVGQV
-309 SLFGGFHKVGILTG
+309 SLFGGFGKVGVLTG

-354 EGYMP
+354 QGNMP

-365 FVDGLA
+365 FVDGIA
-371 VAAGGASSASA
+371 VAAGGASSSSA
-382 TTAFVES
+382 TTCFVES

-399 GLANVVTGG
+399 GFANVVTGA

-413 LFLTPIATMVPSQ
+413 LFLTPVATMVPSQ
-426 AATPALL
+426 AATPALI

-438 ILSNSIK
+438 IMSHSIK
-445 EIDWADYTIAMPA
+445 EIDWADYTIAIPA
-458 FVTMLMMP
+458 FVTMMMMP

-477 GFITFTVLRLAAGRA
+477 GFITFVVLRLAAGRG
-492 REIPPAMY
+492 RDIPVAMY
-500 VVSAVFAFYYLMPAL
+500 VVSAVFTFYYLMPAL

>member
-1 MTHTFILEPFVF
+1 
-13 GRFRSYETPTGLGG
+13 
-27 TPLVMRSR
+27 
-35 MSTSA
+35 MSSSA
-40 PAKVPTPERPGGA
+40 PTKVPAPDQPGALPASGA
-53 PAFGFLD
+53 LD
-60 RYFRISER
+60 RYFKISER
-68 GSSVAREVRGGLA
+68 GSTLAREIRGGFA

-102 MYGHQ
+102 MYGHH
-107 LDNGQLVTATTLSA
+107 LDNSQLVTATAVTA
-121 AFTTLLMGVIG
+121 AFTTLLMGVVG

-185 NAVPFGLRKAISI
+185 NAVPYSLRKAISI

-216 RMPDAAQTTVPL
+216 RIPDAAQTTVPL
-228 QLGVGGHLTGWPVL
+228 QLGADGHLNGWPVL
-242 IFVLGVL
+242 VFILGAL
-249 LTFALIVRKVPGA
+249 LTLALIVRKVSGA
-262 ILLSIVGMTVVAVII
+262 ILISIVTMTVLAVIV
-277 NAVATVPS
+277 NAVAKVPS
-285 WGLTVPKW
+285 WGLTTPKW

-298 STPDLG
+298 ATPDFG
-304 LVGEV
+304 LIGKV
-309 SLFGGFHKVGILTG
+309 SLFGGFSHVGVLTG
-323 ILFVFTVL
+323 VLFVFTVL

-342 MGISDEAKLTDA
+342 MGVSDEARLTNA
-354 EGYMP
+354 KGEMP
-359 GINKVL
+359 GINRVL
-365 FVDGLA
+365 FVDGIA
-371 VAAGGASSASA
+371 VAAGGASSSSA
-382 TTAFVES
+382 TTCFVES

-399 GLANVVTGG
+399 GFANVVTGA

-413 LFLTPIATMVPSQ
+413 LFLTPVATMVPSQ

-438 ILSNSIK
+438 ILAGSVK
-445 EIDWADYTIAMPA
+445 EIDWADHTLAIPA
-458 FVTMLMMP
+458 FVTMVMMP

-477 GFITFTVLRLAAGRA
+477 GFITFAVLRLAAGRG
-492 REIPPAMY
+492 REVPVPMY
-500 VVSAVFAFYYLMPAL
+500 VVAAVFGFYYLMPAL